1 MRDKDRSMT
10 HTHDRHATPTRQRLI
25 LSIIATITFVLVEAI
40 TGYLS
45 HSLALMS
52 DAGHNFADALAL
64 IFAWYGV
71 WIARKPST
79 ARRTFGYHRVGTLA
93 ALVNSVSLVV
103 IALLVFWEAINRLR
117 HPEPVHSTPMIIV
130 ALLAILMNT
139 VISLWLRGGAK
150 RDLGVRSA
158 YLHMLGD
165 AISAAGVVVAGL
177 IVAFTGASIADP
189 VVSILIGILILW
201 SSWGILK
208 ESVNVLLEAIPAGMN
223 MIEVEQAIA
232 NVHGVLEVHD
242 LHVWTIGSGKSKID
256 FDYDDARFEVLAP
269 NQANAHSLSDV
280 EINAALDAP
289 IDCPSLADQIVTGDT
304 VLIVVSDATRAT
316 GSAQIVNLLVR
327 RLIENGIAAGD
338 IAIIFA
344 TGIHRAVRPEEKAQ
358 LLTSFIAQRIRTLDH
373 DAYDPS
379 QMMQL
384 GTMKRGEPIEINRAL
399 KEFSKVILT
408 RGVDFPYFAGFTGG
422 RNSICHCLGPPRTIE
437 AT

>member
-1 MRDKDRSMT
+1 MSGKDRSMT
-10 HTHDRHATPTRQRLI
+10 HSHDQHATPTRKRLI

-150 RDLGVRSA
+150 KDLGVRSA
-158 YLHMLGD
+158 YVHMLGD

-177 IVAFTGASIADP
+177 VVAFTGASIADP

-242 LHVWTIGSGKSKID
+242 LHVWTIGSGMICCSCHVMVNEQSV
-256 FDYDDARFEVLAP
+256 RSGENVLRA
-269 NQANAHSLSDV
+269 
-280 EINAALDAP
+280 
-289 IDCPSLADQIVTGDT
+289 VTEK
-304 VLIVVSDATRAT
+304 LEH
-316 GSAQIVNLLVR
+316 NF
-327 RLIENGIAAGD
+327 GIAHTTIQVEVEGCEPND
-338 IAIIFA
+338 MYCVKRIAE
-344 TGIHRAVRPEEKAQ
+344 H
-358 LLTSFIAQRIRTLDH
+358 SH
-373 DAYDPS
+373 
-379 QMMQL
+379 
-384 GTMKRGEPIEINRAL
+384 
-399 KEFSKVILT
+399 
-408 RGVDFPYFAGFTGG
+408 
-422 RNSICHCLGPPRTIE
+422 
-437 AT
+437 

>member
-1 MRDKDRSMT
+1 MT
-10 HTHDRHATPTRQRLI
+10 HSHDQHATPTRQRLI
-25 LSIIATITFVLVEAI
+25 LSIIVTITFVLVETI

-64 IFAWYGV
+64 IFACYGV

-139 VISLWLRGGAK
+139 VISLWLRGGARK
-150 RDLGVRSA
+150 DLGVRSA
-158 YLHMLGD
+158 YVHMLGD

-242 LHVWTIGSGKSKID
+242 LHVWTIGSGMICCSCHVMVNEQSV
-256 FDYDDARFEVLAP
+256 RSGENVL
-269 NQANAHSLSDV
+269 
-280 EINAALDAP
+280 
-289 IDCPSLADQIVTGDT
+289 
-304 VLIVVSDATRAT
+304 
-316 GSAQIVNLLVR
+316 
-327 RLIENGIAAGD
+327 
-338 IAIIFA
+338 
-344 TGIHRAVRPEEKAQ
+344 RAVTEK
-358 LLTSFIAQRIRTLDH
+358 LEHNFGIGHTSIQVEVEGCEPNDMYCVKRIAEH
-373 DAYDPS
+373 S
-379 QMMQL
+379 
-384 GTMKRGEPIEINRAL
+384 
-399 KEFSKVILT
+399 
-408 RGVDFPYFAGFTGG
+408 
-422 RNSICHCLGPPRTIE
+422 H
-437 AT
+437 